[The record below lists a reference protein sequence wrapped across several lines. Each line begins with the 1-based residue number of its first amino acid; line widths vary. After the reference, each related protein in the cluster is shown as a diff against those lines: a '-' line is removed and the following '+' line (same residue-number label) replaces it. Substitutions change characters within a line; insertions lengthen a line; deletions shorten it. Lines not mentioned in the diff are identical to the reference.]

1 VFYLKHNTKFNN
13 IYKLWQ
19 RFFLVF
25 ICREGLGK
33 QLHSI
38 YSPTSQRE
46 TLPALRNVLP
56 FGVLSYSEFVVRIH
70 IAKFF
75 TDSI

>member
-1 VFYLKHNTKFNN
+1 MFYLKYNTKFNN
-13 IYKLWQ
+13 IYKHWQ

-33 QLHSI
+33 QLHSTN
-38 YSPTSQRE
+38 SPTSQRQ
-46 TLPALRNVLP
+46 TLPALRNLLP
-56 FGVLSYSEFVVRIH
+56 FDVLSYSEFLVRIR